1 MPELP
6 EVETVANGVHAR
18 IHGQT
23 VVGVQTSN
31 KPQTF
36 KSAPDEIIEALTG
49 SRIERVHR
57 VGKTIVLDL
66 SRKDLSRKKKPSQ
79 FLVHLGMT
87 GRVLVSTPD
96 TPIPPHTHAILTLS
110 SGIELR
116 FI

>member
-36 KSAPDEIIEALTG
+36 KSPPDEIIETLTAAA
-49 SRIERVHR
+49 SNA
-57 VGKTIVLDL
+57 
-66 SRKDLSRKKKPSQ
+66 
-79 FLVHLGMT
+79 
-87 GRVLVSTPD
+87 ST
-96 TPIPPHTHAILTLS
+96 T
-110 SGIELR
+110 
-116 FI
+116 